1 MNVMVNGFIY
11 DFKENVSM
19 EDIIEELKITNLNI
33 IAEIN
38 GEIVRRRDFGNR
50 KIGENDRVEIVKFVG
65 GG

>member
-50 KIGENDRVEIVKFVG
+50 KIGENDRVEIVQFVG

>member
-1 MNVMVNGFIY
+1 MVNGFIY

-50 KIGENDRVEIVKFVG
+50 KIGENDRVEIVQFVG